1 MSNITIKG
9 LWQILKKA
17 GAGFMNDKVL
27 KLSASLAYYT
37 TFSLGPM
44 IIVIIFLANIFFG
57 REAIEGTIYGQI
69 RGMVGNSAALQIQEI
84 IKNAAISGSSTL
96 SAVIGIATLL
106 IAATTVFSEMQD
118 SINMIWSL
126 QVKTDGGW
134 LKMLINRLLSFS
146 IVVGLGF
153 LLLVSLIINGLL
165 EGFMGKLQEMFP
177 HTAVYLVY
185 LVNLL
190 ITLLV
195 VSFLFA
201 IIFRV
206 LPDAVIGWSDV
217 ATGAIF
223 TAVLFMIGKFGI
235 TFYINKSNVGNAYG
249 ASGSLVILLL
259 WVYYSSVILYFGAE
273 FTKAFAIKYG
283 SEIKPN
289 DYAVTVQV
297 IKVERGKN
305 SVQQNEKEKEATDAK
320 MKKRETDIK
329 SSGKKT

>member
-1 MSNITIKG
+1 MSKITFKG
-9 LWQILKKA
+9 FWQILKKA
-17 GAGFMNDKVL
+17 GAGFMKDKVV

-69 RGMVGNSAALQIQEI
+69 RGMVGDPAALQIQEI

-96 SAVIGIATLL
+96 SAVIGVITLL
-106 IAATTVFSEMQD
+106 IGATTVFSEMQD
-118 SINMIWSL
+118 SINMIWNL
-126 QVKTDGGW
+126 QVKTDKGW
-134 LKMLINRLLSFS
+134 LKMLMNRLWSFS
-146 IVVGLGF
+146 IVVSLGF

-165 EGFMGKLQEMFP
+165 EGFMGKLQEIFP
-177 HTAVYLVY
+177 HIAVYMVY
-185 LVNLL
+185 IVNLL

-206 LPDAVIGWSDV
+206 LPDAVIAWSDV
-217 ATGAIF
+217 AVGAIF

-235 TFYINKSNVGNAYG
+235 TLYINNSNMGSAYG
-249 ASGSLVILLL
+249 TSGSLVILLV
-259 WVYYSSVILYFGAE
+259 WVYYSSIILYFGAE
-273 FTKAFAIKYG
+273 FTKAYAVKYG

-305 SVQQNEKEKEATDAK
+305 SVQQNEKETEETSAKIKKE
-320 MKKRETDIK
+320 E
-329 SSGKKT
+329 S